1 MPFKKISYRG
11 RKKSIKTMMG
21 AILTLYRKKLSVS
34 VSLKSPIRL
43 YVESKVL
50 LIKKKKKDSAVIKRG
65 SREAS

>member
-1 MPFKKISYRG
+1 MPFKRISYRG

-21 AILTLYRKKLSVS
+21 TILTLYRKKFSVS

-43 YVESKVL
+43 YIESKVL
-50 LIKKKKKDSAVIKRG
+50 LIKKKIDSAVIKRG